1 MSLTLWVTQDIE
13 VIHFK
18 GYKKHTIRRFKKFNT
33 LAQAQEELEKNSD
46 NYYIYD
52 GVKPDQ
58 LYGIYNFVGD
68 KLQRIDNEA
77 SINRRK
83 KQLR

>member
-18 GYKKHTIRRFKKFNT
+18 GYKEHTIRRFKKFNT
-33 LAQAQEELEKNSD
+33 IAQAQEELEKNSD
-46 NYYIYD
+46 NYYIYE
-52 GVKPDQ
+52 GVKPDY
-58 LYGIYNFVGD
+58 LHGVYNFSGD
-68 KLQRIDNEA
+68 KLHRIDNEA